1 MPQADHALK
10 QLQSRIRAKPG
21 SGALILDLKDQE
33 FLRNAISAVTA
44 DLRLEHL
51 KDIPRVVQDLTTECW
66 REKGSDHVTS
76 FLQANVQQ
84 PTTHL
89 CHVAI
94 DHLEVPEPLEVLGIR
109 LLPVASEEIPKPPAP
124 DPFRFDP
131 TTNGVAVVSV
141 TGTNRRLMAQR
152 ASELVAHALRV
163 LRVGLRENNAINNK
177 QLRFR
182 VGRIHIFDDCS
193 WGWDDGPEASY
204 QLEADSNLVDILG
217 TPAIASLPMHPSND
231 IERQADL
238 ALRWME
244 RSRFEGDPLVA
255 MLYLFYALEALL
267 GSTDEGLKGPMLA
280 FRATMLS
287 HVVDGQFFHPNETL
301 FLYDEVRSVAVH
313 GEARPIVTED
323 AVTRYEPNVRW
334 ALRQY
339 LTLADRE
346 KFTKRSQLVRFLH
359 ESSAKTELIT
369 WVRANPSTK
378 WKDYLDKLDRH
389 EVPDEGAAQ

>member
-1 MPQADHALK
+1 
-10 QLQSRIRAKPG
+10 
-21 SGALILDLKDQE
+21 
-33 FLRNAISAVTA
+33 
-44 DLRLEHL
+44 
-51 KDIPRVVQDLTTECW
+51 
-66 REKGSDHVTS
+66 
-76 FLQANVQQ
+76 
-84 PTTHL
+84 
-89 CHVAI
+89 
-94 DHLEVPEPLEVLGIR
+94 
-109 LLPVASEEIPKPPAP
+109 
-124 DPFRFDP
+124 
-131 TTNGVAVVSV
+131 
-141 TGTNRRLMAQR
+141 
-152 ASELVAHALRV
+152 
-163 LRVGLRENNAINNK
+163 
-177 QLRFR
+177 
-182 VGRIHIFDDCS
+182 
-193 WGWDDGPEASY
+193 
-204 QLEADSNLVDILG
+204 
-217 TPAIASLPMHPSND
+217 MHPSND

-346 KFTKRSQLVRFLH
+346 RFTKRSQLVRFLH

-378 WKDYLDKLDRH
+378 WKDYLDKLDTH
-389 EVPDEGAAQ
+389 EVPDEGTAQ